1 MIKYCKEQWM
11 KNEGKLKE
19 VLLHREDLNYCSYET
34 LVKLVVDYILNDE
47 EQDENWDSKNITVID
62 NGDYQGTE
70 LYLIPRNTYQPAEY
84 DYLMTY
90 VGYGSCSGCDTLQ
103 SIQCD
108 EDNIDDYMTLCR
120 DLVFNMVKPY
130 NNGWRNEDLFDEVK
144 E

>member
-19 VLLHREDLNYCSYET
+19 ALLHREDLNYCSYET

-130 NNGWRNEDLFDEVK
+130 NNGWRNENLFDEVK

>member
-19 VLLHREDLNYCSYET
+19 VLLHRKDLNYCSYET

-103 SIQCD
+103 NIQCD

>member
-19 VLLHREDLNYCSYET
+19 VLLHRKDLNYCSYKT